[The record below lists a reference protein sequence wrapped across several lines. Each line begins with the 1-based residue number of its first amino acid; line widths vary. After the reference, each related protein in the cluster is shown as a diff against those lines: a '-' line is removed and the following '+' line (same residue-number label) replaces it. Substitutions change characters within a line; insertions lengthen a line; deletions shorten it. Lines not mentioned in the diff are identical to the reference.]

1 MNIARVIMSVGK
13 SAIALSPFAIISIW
27 FILTLFSGPS
37 DKGIIGPDGIIT
49 DFFISITATG
59 ELEQQGVTFS
69 DVARDVFKMAA
80 WINIWSLAIVTIFA
94 LGWRAGSHYL
104 NVDAPGKAKIYAMH
118 WIVVSG
124 IFIGLIL
131 LANIWCLNLT
141 HFRASQDITR
151 TGGITI
157 TFIIIAYYT
166 LAYYISV
173 LWGTARFA
181 RSSVL
186 LANKLPGNI

>member
-27 FILTLFSGPS
+27 FILILFSGPGAEG
-37 DKGIIGPDGIIT
+37 KII
-49 DFFISITATG
+49 DFFISVTATD
-59 ELEQQGVTFS
+59 ELAEQGVSFS
-69 DVARDVFKMAA
+69 DVARDVFTMVA

-94 LGWRAGSHYL
+94 LGWSAGSHYL
-104 NVDAPGKAKIYAMH
+104 NVDAPGKAKIYAIH
-118 WIVVSG
+118 WVVVSG
-124 IFIGLIL
+124 TLIGLIL
-131 LANIWCLNLT
+131 LANIWCLNWT
-141 HFRASQDITR
+141 HFRASQDITQ
-151 TGGITI
+151 TGDITI
-157 TFIIIAYYT
+157 TFILAVYYT

-173 LWGTARFA
+173 LWGTARFV

>member
-1 MNIARVIMSVGK
+1 MNIARVIISVGK
-13 SAIALSPFAIISIW
+13 STIALCPFAIISIW
-27 FILTLFSGPS
+27 FIFTLFSGPS
-37 DKGIIGPDGIIT
+37 AEGIIT
-49 DFFISITATG
+49 DFFISVTPTA
-59 ELEQQGVTFS
+59 ELEQQGVVFS
-69 DVARDVFKMAA
+69 DIANDVFVMAA
-80 WINIWSLAIVTIFA
+80 WINIWSLVIVTIFA
-94 LGWRAGSHYL
+94 LGWSAGSHYL

-118 WIVVSG
+118 WIVISG

-141 HFRASQDITR
+141 HFRASQDITK

-157 TFIIIAYYT
+157 TLILTVYYT
-166 LAYYISV
+166 LAYYLSV